1 MALPT
6 PTSLKDADEV
16 GAEVL
21 YGRSA
26 TLRVFI
32 SSEMRTG
39 RLRRERLAVA
49 SVVDKHPDAE
59 PWLWERNAR
68 AGRYSS
74 FEVCVGTARTS
85 DILLLILADELTD
98 VTEAEWRAAKDGG
111 ANCALFAKRIA
122 RRLRQSPR
130 GLRAGLCVGGGR
142 NRPRLEGGGG
152 LHPYHPQPSFEQA
165 RESACVPEP
174 RHRGHA
180 CRPTARRGVLHEVC
194 VGESPSR

>member
-152 LHPYHPQPSFEQA
+152 PTSVS
-165 RESACVPEP
+165 SAALVRASTRKRLRSRTSASRPCVPANCAP
-174 RHRGHA
+174 RG
-180 CRPTARRGVLHEVC
+180 PT
-194 VGESPSR
+194 